1 LNSEAI
7 RSRRAKTLDRFVAKM
22 ATILG
27 ATMAKRSN
35 SQTPSSVK
43 RSIHFD
49 ALADG
54 VLDALGT
61 VRKLNNSELLASLLI
76 AELYRLQGTEREA
89 VRAVLKHLGVDVP
102 RRASGSGSVGQ
113 GGLTDEPLDGL
124 STRNERLGEIVESAY
139 SPIDDAIDSLSSEKP
154 SKTTPR
160 PSRFGSSN

>member
-1 LNSEAI
+1 MM
-7 RSRRAKTLDRFVAKM
+7 AKLQ
-22 ATILG
+22 G
-27 ATMAKRSN
+27 ATMAKRSS

-61 VRKLNNSELLASLLI
+61 VRKLNNSELLASLLL

-102 RRASGSGSVGQ
+102 RRASGSGPIGQ
-113 GGLTDEPLDGL
+113 GPLSDEPLDGL
-124 STRNERLGEIVESAY
+124 AARNDRIGEIVENAY
-139 SPIDDAIDSLSSEKP
+139 SPVDDALDSLTSEKP
-154 SKTTPR
+154 SKSAPR
-160 PSRFGSSN
+160 GPRFGSTN